1 LSKILITGASGFV
14 GSYISPELSRNHSLY
29 AISRSSEFG
38 LFEEVFSW
46 DNYTNAS
53 CDYDVVIHLAGLAHD
68 TYNSKQEQ
76 EYFEVNHQLTVGLVN
91 WINQSKKSV
100 KLIYLSSI
108 KVYEDS
114 LIINEKTPKKPQS
127 VYGQSKL
134 AAENTIIDNLS
145 SNHTYYILE
154 PVMIY
159 GIGNKGNLPKLY
171 YSLSAGIPYPFG
183 NWKNKRSIL
192 AIENLNY
199 TITQLLKSK
208 AASDYFIISDDAT
221 ISTSE
226 MIGELFKE
234 TKNTYIRWGIPKFL
248 VRTLIKLTSIIG
260 INTFNKLL
268 GSLVVS
274 NQKIKKVLKIEKLPF
289 DVRSN
294 LNLLGKYMEIN
305 KRGQ

>member
-1 LSKILITGASGFV
+1 MSKILITGASGFV
-14 GSYISPELSRNHSLY
+14 GSHISFELAKNHTIS
-29 AISRSSEFG
+29 AISRGVLSNSFV
-38 LFEEVFSW
+38 EVFSW
-46 DNYTNAS
+46 NNYNYEP

-68 TYNSKQEQ
+68 TSNSKEEQ

-108 KVYEDS
+108 KVYKDS
-114 LIINEKTPKKPQS
+114 LIIDEKTPKKPQS
-127 VYGQSKL
+127 VYGKSKL

-145 SNHTYYILE
+145 GNHTYYILE

-171 YSLSAGIPYPFG
+171 HSLSSGVPYPFG

-192 AIENLNY
+192 SIENLNY
-199 TITQLLKSK
+199 AIIQLLESN
-208 AASDYFIISDDAT
+208 AASDYFIISDDTT

-226 MIGELFKE
+226 MIEELFKE

-248 VRTLIKLTSIIG
+248 IRTLIKLTSIIG

-274 NQKIKKVLKIEKLPF
+274 NQRIKKVLKIEKLPF
-289 DVRSN
+289 DVRSS
-294 LNLLGKYMEIN
+294 LNLLGRYMEIN
-305 KRGQ
+305 KKEQ